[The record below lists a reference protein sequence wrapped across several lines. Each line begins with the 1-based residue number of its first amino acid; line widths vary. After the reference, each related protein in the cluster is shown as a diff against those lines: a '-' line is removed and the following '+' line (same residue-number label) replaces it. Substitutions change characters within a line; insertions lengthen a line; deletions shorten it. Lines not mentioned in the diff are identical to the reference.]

1 MSSLDDGLQ
10 RSRKINIKTT
20 TYPLQHKYRDRSEN
34 SAGQMRR
41 GNGADLDSQD
51 QIVLWNSQECSH
63 CIGQDITVLSA

>member
-1 MSSLDDGLQ
+1 MH
-10 RSRKINIKTT
+10 
-20 TYPLQHKYRDRSEN
+20 PLQHKYRDRSEN

-41 GNGADLDSQD
+41 GNGSDLDSQD